1 MKTTFLAIAAIAAAT
16 VASNAQNVQITEVM
30 YTGLFGEFV
39 ELTNL
44 SGPDADFAAASTNGS
59 DNGWKFSD
67 NRAGT
72 NVTGTG
78 TIDATSL
85 SQIGLLAAGKSAII
99 TEVSDTIFIQAW
111 YTEPSKTAV
120 ALVSTKI
127 VENNAINLGRADT
140 VNIYDEDNF
149 LIQSLPYN
157 DAAPISGPRSE
168 DVSAKPPV
176 PYSGNFTNWT
186 LSAIVGGSAAWKA
199 GVPAA
204 PGPIGSPGVYPN

>member
-1 MKTTFLAIAAIAAAT
+1 MKTAFLAIAAIAAAT
-16 VASNAQNVQITEVM
+16 AASNAQNVQITEVM

-44 SGPDADFAAASTNGS
+44 SGPDADFAAPSTNGS

-72 NVTGTG
+72 NVVTGT
-78 TIDATSL
+78 ATSL

-111 YTEPSKTAV
+111 YTEPGKTSV
-120 ALVSTKI
+120 ALVATKI

-149 LIQSLPYN
+149 LIQSLPYS
-157 DAAPISGPRSE
+157 DSAPINGPRSE

-186 LSAIVGGSAAWKA
+186 LSAIGAGSAAWKA